1 MLVAVPIADRRQS
14 VLVVDDNLLNVE
26 LFVAYLGG
34 LDCTTL
40 TAANGKEA
48 LDAVERHRP
57 DLVLLD
63 VMMPDIDG
71 FEVCRRIK
79 SSNASSMTPVVLV
92 TALANHSAR
101 VRGLDAGADE
111 FLTKPIDRYELM
123 VRCRSLLRM
132 KSLYDSLDD
141 AERVIFALARAVE
154 AKDPFTETHTERV
167 GFSARSLGAALGLG
181 DLEQEDLYR
190 GGIVHDIGKIGI
202 PDSILLKPGP
212 LDAAEVETMRRHVL
226 IGEDIVR
233 PLRSAAALVPI
244 VRHHHERVDGTGYP
258 DGLRGERIPLFARI
272 VAVCDAYDAM
282 VTTRAYRR
290 GLGVGEARSVLESG
304 SGIAWDGDLV
314 RLFLDEVAP
323 AVSAAS

>member
-1 MLVAVPIADRRQS
+1 MLVPVASTNPQQS

-26 LFVAYLGG
+26 LFVAYLSG
-34 LDCTTL
+34 LDCSTI
-40 TAANGKEA
+40 TASGGEEA
-48 LDAVERHRP
+48 LEMVLRHGP

-63 VMMPDIDG
+63 VMMPGMDG

-79 SSNASSMTPVVLV
+79 ASAGSAMTPVVLV

-101 VRGLDAGADE
+101 VLGLEAGADD
-111 FLTKPIDRYELM
+111 FLTKPIDRYEL
-123 VRCRSLLRM
+123 VARCRSLLRV

-167 GFSARSLGAALGLG
+167 GYSARSLGAALGLS
-181 DLEQEDLYR
+181 DSDQEDLYR
-190 GGIVHDIGKIGI
+190 GGVIHDIGKIGI
-202 PDSILLKPGP
+202 PDAILLKPGP
-212 LDAAEVETMRRHVL
+212 LDEFEVEVMRRHVL

-233 PLRSAAALVPI
+233 PLRSAASLLPI
-244 VRHHHERVDGTGYP
+244 VRHHHERIDGGGYP
-258 DGLRGERIPLFARI
+258 DGLPGDSIPLFARI

-290 GLGVGEARSVLESG
+290 GLGVGEAQAVLRSG
-304 SGIAWDGDLV
+304 SGRHWDGDLV
-314 RLFLDEVAP
+314 R
-323 AVSAAS
+323 